1 MNEVGVEFYAVRDYA
16 LFPTLSQE
24 YREYIRGRG

>member
-1 MNEVGVEFYAVRDYA
+1 MNEVGVEFYAVTDHA
-16 LFPTLSQE
+16 LFPALPQE